1 MSIPSANFNDVIYL
15 NDLSLHCSLFKRSS
29 EQLEIA
35 AQYWLNISQG
45 IDDGTKFSPLSI
57 ISECTVCLSSIS
69 AINRIL
75 FPNENSKESIVGRSK
90 HLLGL
95 LDNPKIDTLKN
106 KRVRNSWEHH
116 DERLD
121 IKLSTLGKEIKLSE
135 VYVSAKEPHQDTII
149 LRRFDPVNKVIY
161 CFGDAIE
168 LHPCV
173 VEVDLLIQ
181 RVNLAFQKLN
191 RGQNM

>member
-1 MSIPSANFNDVIYL
+1 MNIPSSNFNDVIYL
-15 NDLSLHCSLFKRSS
+15 SDLSLHCNLFRRSS

-35 AQYWLNISQG
+35 SIHWLNIHQG

-75 FPNENSKESIVGRSK
+75 FPNEKSAKRILDRSK

-95 LDNPKIDTLKN
+95 LGYPEVNTLTN
-106 KRVRNSWEHH
+106 KKVRNSWEHH

-121 IKLSTLGKEIKLSE
+121 KKLLKPETKMKLSE
-135 VYVSAKEPHQDTII
+135 VYVSAKEPYPDTII

-161 CFGDAIE
+161 CFGDSIE
-168 LHPCV
+168 LDLCV

-181 RVNLAFQKLN
+181 RVNLAFKNLN
-191 RGQNM
+191 RVKNV